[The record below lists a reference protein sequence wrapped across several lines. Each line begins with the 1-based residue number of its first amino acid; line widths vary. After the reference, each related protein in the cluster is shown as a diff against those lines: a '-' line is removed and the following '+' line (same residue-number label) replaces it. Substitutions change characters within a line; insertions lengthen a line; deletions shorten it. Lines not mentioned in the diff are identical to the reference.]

1 MERFKFDIFRA
12 DDFGRFA
19 SVQGQSGQSQFAPLK
34 LRSLALVPSSGAQS
48 APTNSTY
55 GSSTARIFPP
65 GSATPVRYSRPF
77 RAPAPPADMR
87 PSSAN
92 RDGIPVPGTVP
103 TSGQPAA
110 APLSPLRPPSWGG
123 ETPSSATIVCQGDTF
138 TFKLDQALADN
149 GGIFLIIEASE
160 GLSNGVSRAHAKAVA
175 IKMVEEPDATAVDIR
190 ADYVAKHGAP
200 SAAAL
205 KIFFRYYFVNSST
218 GEKSGEMLTL
228 VTLDEDA
235 LVDGE

>member
-1 MERFKFDIFRA
+1 MMERFKFDIFRA

-34 LRSLALVPSSGAQS
+34 LRSIALVPSSGAQS

-65 GSATPVRYSRPF
+65 GSATQVRYSRSF
-77 RAPAPPADMR
+77 RSPAPPADMR

-110 APLSPLRPPSWGG
+110 APLSPLRPPSWGWRLLPLP
-123 ETPSSATIVCQGDTF
+123 PSSARATPSPSSWTRPSP
-138 TFKLDQALADN
+138 TTA
-149 GGIFLIIEASE
+149 AS
-160 GLSNGVSRAHAKAVA
+160 SWSSKHPKAS
-175 IKMVEEPDATAVDIR
+175 ATAFPALTPRPWPSKWSRSPTPQQLTSVPTTWPST
-190 ADYVAKHGAP
+190 AP
-200 SAAAL
+200 PGLRPRRSSSATT
-205 KIFFRYYFVNSST
+205 SST
-218 GEKSGEMLTL
+218 PAPAKSPEKCSPWLLSMRMH
-228 VTLDEDA
+228 
-235 LVDGE
+235 